1 MSNAELQAIAVEAQR
16 IDHPMAKDL
25 TSRQEVFARSYAEG
39 LPAIDAYLSAFETT
53 SSRAS
58 ARVSA
63 FRLLR
68 NPKVAARVKQL
79 QSEAAKRATRS
90 AEALIAELEEM
101 VEADIGELVRL
112 DMRPCAQ
119 CWPEGQGAGREPNPD
134 CIGCD
139 GAGEPKVR
147 FASTSDVSPGARR
160 LLRGIEMFPDGSV
173 KRVLLHSQLEA
184 RIELHRL
191 KGMHID
197 RSVSLNL
204 NADLKPLPKGMSV
217 EEALAIMESVCPTT
231 DALPPPVSEQ

>member
-1 MSNAELQAIAVEAQR
+1 MGGV
-16 IDHPMAKDL
+16 L
-25 TSRQEVFARSYAEG
+25 TSRQEVFARGYAEG

-53 SSRAS
+53 SSRGA

-68 NPKVAARVKQL
+68 NPKVAARVKHL
-79 QSEAAKRATRS
+79 QDAAAKRSTRS

-112 DMRPCAQ
+112 DMRACPQ
-119 CWPEGQGAGREPNPD
+119 CWPQGEGAGRDPNPD
-134 CIGCD
+134 CTGCD

-160 LLRGIEMFPDGSV
+160 LLRGIELFPDGRV

-204 NADLKPLPKGMSV
+204 NATVKPLPRGMSI
-217 EEALAIMESVCPTT
+217 EEALALMESVCPTT
-231 DALPPPVSEQ
+231 DALPTPVSEQ

>member
-1 MSNAELQAIAVEAQR
+1 M
-16 IDHPMAKDL
+16 
-25 TSRQEVFARSYAEG
+25 TSRQEVFARGYAEG

-53 SSRAS
+53 SSRGA

-79 QSEAAKRATRS
+79 QEAAAKRSTRS

-112 DMRPCAQ
+112 DMRACAQ
-119 CWPEGQGAGREPNPD
+119 CWSEGEGEGAGRDPNPD

-160 LLRGIEMFPDGSV
+160 LLRGIELFPDGRV

-204 NADLKPLPKGMSV
+204 NATVKPLPRGMSI
-217 EEALAIMESVCPTT
+217 EEALALMESVCPTSP
-231 DALPPPVSEQ
+231 ALPAPVSEQ